1 MKSWPFHEVVV
12 VLPYILRKLLFVM
25 NSTVILAGS
34 AISLLLIPILIDFS
48 FHKLFKQGKKR
59 TNNQVNKVSAFLLT
73 GIILG
78 IPAVWAISVLIV
90 SGFSYLS
97 PVGHLYLWGSIGVL
111 AILVGS
117 FAGIRQLVIKS
128 EGTL

>member
-12 VLPYILRKLLFVM
+12 VLPYIHRKLLFVM

-59 TNNQVNKVSAFLLT
+59 TNSQVNKVSAFLLT